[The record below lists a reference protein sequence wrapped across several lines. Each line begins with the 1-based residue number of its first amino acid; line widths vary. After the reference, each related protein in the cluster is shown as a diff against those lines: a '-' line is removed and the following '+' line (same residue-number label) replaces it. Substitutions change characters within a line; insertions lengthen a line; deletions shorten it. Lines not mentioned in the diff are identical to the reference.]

1 MQIPSVLHT
10 QLTEAKIERLNNNG
24 NSSDVFVRD
33 TSIQGF
39 GLRISRTNVKSF
51 FVEAT
56 VRGRFKRQRKLPR
69 LVDSS
74 KLEFPQRASARGN
87 VLAAGF
93 PARRA
98 A

>member
-1 MQIPSVLHT
+1 
-10 QLTEAKIERLNNNG
+10 
-24 NSSDVFVRD
+24 
-33 TSIQGF
+33 
-39 GLRISRTNVKSF
+39 LRGPDSELETHPNQV
-51 FVEAT
+51 VT
-56 VRGRFKRQRKLPR
+56 TRKLPR

-74 KLEFPQRASARGN
+74 KLEFPPQANARGN